1 MSTLPWMER
10 PTEVARLFNPAF
22 LATLLWFC
30 ARGYSDIDVQGI
42 PYPLIFVAIPVVL
55 RKSTREK
62 LPRTTRTN
70 LLGWLANNP
79 ESQVRFAEQAAYLVP
94 LIKEGVLFATNGNRL
109 ELSNLRLLVVSEPE
123 NLGTFL
129 KQAST
134 EVGDCTKKAEFVGR
148 WFAKSG
154 DYKTV
159 MALWGVMP

>member
-1 MSTLPWMER
+1 MSTLPWKER

-30 ARGYSDIDVQGI
+30 TKGYSEIDAQGI
-42 PYPLIFVAIPVVL
+42 PYSLIFVAIPVIL

-62 LPRTTRTN
+62 LPKTTSTN
-70 LLGWLANNP
+70 LLGWLAANP
-79 ESQVRFAEQAAYLVP
+79 KVQVRFAEQASYLVP
-94 LIKEGVLFATNGNRL
+94 LVKEGVLFATNGNRL
-109 ELSNLRLLVVSEPE
+109 EISNSRLLIASEPE
-123 NLGTFL
+123 NLVTFL
-129 KQAST
+129 KQTSE
-134 EVGDCTKKAEFVGR
+134 EVRNCAKKAEFIGR